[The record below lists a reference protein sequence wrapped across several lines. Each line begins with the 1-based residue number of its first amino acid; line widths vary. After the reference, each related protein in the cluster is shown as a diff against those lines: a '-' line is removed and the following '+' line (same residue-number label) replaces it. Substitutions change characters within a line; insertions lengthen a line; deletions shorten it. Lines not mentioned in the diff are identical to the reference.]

1 MATYTPYSP
10 SSVITRSLFNFD
22 EQGTGNYLLSGS
34 IRVSVSDA
42 FSYSDYL
49 AFGFHSAIF
58 TSSANETVWSAQAIS
73 NLQEILGIFSSFA
86 NISFAWAGDFDSG
99 LGADA
104 TPNPRDVGLAQVS
117 DINISWIDR
126 SDANFSGIS
135 SVSSDAALGYV
146 GAAGDIFLNQAGVVF
161 SNDFALDVNTRAR
174 QTVMHELGHSLGLSH
189 PHSSYDLSTHTPTVT
204 ADYAATQSVGFQQL
218 GFTIATPEDMYK
230 EYFTIMS
237 YDDQQSELPSV
248 LGEYHTHTPMILDVI
263 ALQTAYGEGTG
274 TSGVTNDIIA
284 AGTGGYRTYFDKAGI
299 DTVDLSL
306 YSTGAYLHLGAS
318 IAGADH
324 LVGVS
329 MSLSARYGML
339 GGADPANLR
348 WYYGEYENA
357 VGSSSEDLF
366 IGNALVNVLDG
377 REGTDSLNGG
387 AGNDILLAGSGLW
400 TDVLAGGSGDDI
412 YELYNVASQVYE
424 NAGEGWDTVRSYAW
438 STTLWDNV
446 EDLQLVDPSSNT
458 DGIGN
463 ALGNIIRGNIG
474 GNRLSGLN
482 GNDILIGNAGNDS
495 LDGGNGTDTLNGGD
509 GNDTLL
515 AGSGLW
521 TDVLVGAS
529 GDDTYEIYNVASQV
543 YENAGEGRDT
553 VRSYA
558 WSTTLWNNVE
568 DLQLVDPSSNTD
580 GIGNALGNTIT
591 GNAGNNYLNGLD
603 GSDVLIGN
611 GGNDILHAGSGL
623 WTDLLIGGAGDD
635 LYEVYNAASQI
646 SENVGGGTDTLRS
659 YAWATTLQA
668 NVENLILV
676 DPSSNTDG
684 TGNALGNTL
693 TGNTGNN
700 RLSGLDGADT
710 LIGTRGADTV
720 TGGAGADTF
729 VLRPGDGGSALA
741 LADVITDFQN
751 GSDSIGLGAG
761 MNYASL
767 TVLQGTG
774 ASANHTIIQ
783 RAVTGE
789 YLAVLQNVNPSQL
802 DMLDFKLVA

>member
-10 SSVITRSLFNFD
+10 TGVIATSLFNFD
-22 EQGTGNYLLSGS
+22 EQGTGNFLLTGS
-34 IRVSVSDA
+34 IRVSVSDS
-42 FSYSDYL
+42 FSFSDYL
-49 AFGFHSAIF
+49 AYGFHSQIY
-58 TSSANETVWSAQAIS
+58 TSSSNETIWSAQAIT

-86 NISFAWAGDFDSG
+86 NISFAWVGDFDSG

-117 DINISWIDR
+117 DINISWINR
-126 SDANFSGIS
+126 SDADFSGIS
-135 SVSSDAALGYV
+135 GVSSDASYGYV
-146 GAAGDIFLNQAGVVF
+146 GGAGDIFLNQAGVTF

-189 PHSSYDLSTHTPTVT
+189 PHSSYDSSTRTATVST
-204 ADYAATQSVGFQQL
+204 DYAATQSVGFQQL
-218 GFTIATPEDMYK
+218 GFGIGSAQDMYK

-237 YDDQQSELPSV
+237 YDDQQSVLPSV

-263 ALQTAYGEGTG
+263 ALQGAYGEGTG
-274 TSGVTNDIIA
+274 TTGVSSDVIA
-284 AGTGGYRTYFDKAGI
+284 AGTGGYRTYFDKGGV
-299 DTVDLSL
+299 DTIDLSL
-306 YSTGAYLHLGAS
+306 YTTGAYLHLGAA

-329 MSLSARYGML
+329 MSIDARYGML
-339 GGADPANLR
+339 SGLDPANLR
-348 WYYGEYENA
+348 WYYGEYEHA

-366 IGNALVNVLDG
+366 IGNAFGNVLDG
-377 REGTDSLNGG
+377 RDGTDSLNGG
-387 AGNDILLAGSGLW
+387 AGNDVLLAGSGLW
-400 TDVLAGGSGDDI
+400 TDVLAGGVGDDI

-424 NAGEGWDTVRSYAW
+424 NAAEGWDTVRSYAW

-446 EDLQLVDPSSNT
+446 EDLQLVDPTSNT
-458 DGIGN
+458 DGTGN
-463 ALGNIIRGNIG
+463 ALGNVLRGNAG
-474 GNRLSGLN
+474 SNHLNGLD

-509 GNDTLL
+509 GSDTLY

-521 TDVLVGAS
+521 TDVLVGAA
-529 GDDTYEIYNVASQV
+529 GDDIYELYNVASQV

-580 GIGNALGNTIT
+580 GIGNALGNVIT
-591 GNAGNNYLNGLD
+591 GNAGNNYLNGQD

-611 GGNDILHAGSGL
+611 AGNDILHAGSGL
-623 WTDLLIGGAGDD
+623 WTDLLIGGTGDD

-646 SENVGGGTDTLRS
+646 SENAGEGTDTLRS

-684 TGNALGNTL
+684 TGNALANNL
-693 TGNTGNN
+693 TGNLGNN
-700 RLSGLDGADT
+700 HLSGLDGADT
-710 LIGTRGADTV
+710 LIGARGADTQ

-729 VLRPGDGGSALA
+729 VLRPGDGGGALA

-751 GSDSIGLGAG
+751 GTDSIGLGGGLTYAG
-761 MNYASL
+761 L
-767 TVLQGTG
+767 TIQQGTG
-774 ASANHTIIQ
+774 ANVNHTIIQ
-783 RAVTGE
+783 RTTGE
-789 YLAVLQNVNPSQL
+789 YLAVLQNVNSSVL
-802 DMLDFKLVA
+802 DPTDFKLVA